1 MRGSATHRRMVLVSP
16 CAQSLCSV
24 LVWRRLRRWYLSV
37 LNCPIA
43 AGGDFSEAFHIVEVA
58 GIVVATIVWWMM
70 AQACIPPKP
79 KGFRAA
85 HVNGGTVPPEPR
97 SVYLPAPPP
106 PKFSPPYVE
115 PPSFKPPVIQS
126 KTNLKSPN
134 RSESVCPQQ
143 SHVVDESTRV
153 LEGPSGARKSA
164 TRDLASHLIKF

>member
-37 LNCPIA
+37 LSCPIA

-70 AQACIPPKP
+70 AQARIPPKL
-79 KGFRAA
+79 KRFRAV

-106 PKFSPPYVE
+106 PKFSPPYVGATKFQTTSYSVE
-115 PPSFKPPVIQS
+115 DKFKVSYQ
-126 KTNLKSPN
+126 
-134 RSESVCPQQ
+134 SESVGPQQ